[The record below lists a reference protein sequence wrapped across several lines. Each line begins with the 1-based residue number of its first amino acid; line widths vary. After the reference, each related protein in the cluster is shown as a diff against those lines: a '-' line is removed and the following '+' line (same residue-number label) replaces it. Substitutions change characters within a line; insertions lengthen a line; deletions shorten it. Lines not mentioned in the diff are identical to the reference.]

1 MDYPGE
7 KLLLKMWETL
17 AEKGIG
23 SLLAPWHEKRMA
35 EARAETRRKE
45 MLILAQA
52 EIEVDLIKSGKSS
65 FQLKPE
71 VRLLNAP
78 SENIDAQGRIEPT
91 IDLTGLATAVSNN
104 DFSESVR
111 KEANVAKSILIAED
125 ILGQDQQEP
134 SETPIDDDWIYSWR
148 DYAGRVSSEE
158 LQDLWGRI
166 LAGEVKQPGTYSMRT
181 LEFLK
186 GLSKS
191 EAELIS
197 KAARFVIDGRIYREK
212 EKFLEGEGIY
222 FSSLLYLQD
231 IGILSGVED
240 LGLTTTYKTQDQN
253 KYFKGLIASNKI
265 ILIEHEDKNK
275 TVEANVYLLT
285 RVGAEILRL
294 ASFGVHADYLD
305 SVAKDYAKKGFNVK
319 TADFVQQTENS
330 GRYFNA
336 KEVKIE
342 EDA

>member
-125 ILGQDQQEP
+125 ILDQDQQEP

-231 IGILSGVED
+231 IGILSGVEA

>member
-23 SLLAPWHEKRMA
+23 SLLAPWQEKRMA
-35 EARAETRRKE
+35 DARAEIRRKE
-45 MLILAQA
+45 MLVLAQA
-52 EIEVDLIKSGKSS
+52 EIEVESIKSGKSS
-65 FQLKPE
+65 FQLKPQ
-71 VRLLNAP
+71 VKLLNAP

-111 KEANVAKSILIAED
+111 KETNVAKSILIAED

-134 SETPIDDDWIYSWR
+134 SDTPIDDDWIYSWR

-191 EAELIS
+191 EADLIS

-212 EKFLEGEGIY
+212 EEFLEPEGVN
-222 FSSLLYLQD
+222 FSSLLFLQD
-231 IGILSGVED
+231 IGILSGVEA
-240 LGLTTTYKTQDQN
+240 LGLTTTYKTIDQN
-253 KYFKGLIASNKI
+253 KYFKGLVASNKI

-275 TVEANVYLLT
+275 TVEAEVYLLT
-285 RVGAEILRL
+285 RVGAEVLRL
-294 ASFGVHADYLD
+294 ASFGVNTDYLD

-319 TADFVQQTENS
+319 TADFIQQTASS
-330 GRYFNA
+330 GRYFNP

-342 EDA
+342 ENA

>member
-23 SLLAPWHEKRMA
+23 SLLAPWQEKRMA
-35 EARAETRRKE
+35 DARTEIRRKE
-45 MLILAQA
+45 MLVLAQA
-52 EIEVDLIKSGKSS
+52 EIEVESIKSGKSS
-65 FQLKPE
+65 FQLKPQ
-71 VRLLNAP
+71 VKLLNAP
-78 SENIDAQGRIEPT
+78 SENIDALGRIEPT
-91 IDLTGLATAVSNN
+91 IDLTGLAIAVSNN

-111 KEANVAKSILIAED
+111 KETNIAKSILIAED

-134 SETPIDDDWIYSWR
+134 SDTPIDDDWIYSWR

-212 EKFLEGEGIY
+212 EEFLEREGVY
-222 FSSLLYLQD
+222 FSSLLFLQD
-231 IGILSGVED
+231 IGILSGVEA

-265 ILIEHEDKNK
+265 IILEHEDKNK
-275 TVEANVYLLT
+275 TVEAEVYLLT
-285 RVGAEILRL
+285 RVGAEVLRL
-294 ASFGVHADYLD
+294 ASFGVHTDYLD
-305 SVAKDYAKKGFNVK
+305 SVAKDCNDPAVPAQLSGFGIGLRRC
-319 TADFVQQTENS
+319 FHL
-330 GRYFNA
+330 
-336 KEVKIE
+336 
-342 EDA
+342 

>member
-231 IGILSGVED
+231 IGILSGVEA

>member
-23 SLLAPWHEKRMA
+23 SLLAPWQEKRMA
-35 EARAETRRKE
+35 DARTEIRRKE
-45 MLILAQA
+45 MLVLAQA
-52 EIEVDLIKSGKSS
+52 EIEVESIKSGKSS
-65 FQLKPE
+65 FQLKPQ
-71 VRLLNAP
+71 VKLLNAP
-78 SENIDAQGRIEPT
+78 SENIDALGRIEPT
-91 IDLTGLATAVSNN
+91 IDLTGLAIAVSNN

-111 KEANVAKSILIAED
+111 KETNIAKSILIAED

-134 SETPIDDDWIYSWR
+134 SDTPIDDDWIYSWR

-212 EKFLEGEGIY
+212 EEFLEREGVY
-222 FSSLLYLQD
+222 FSSLLFLQD
-231 IGILSGVED
+231 IGILSGVEA

-265 ILIEHEDKNK
+265 IILEHEDKNK
-275 TVEANVYLLT
+275 TVEAEVYLLT
-285 RVGAEILRL
+285 RVGAEVLRL
-294 ASFGVHADYLD
+294 ASFGVHTDYLD

-319 TADFVQQTENS
+319 TADFIQQTAS
-330 GRYFNA
+330 LGRYFNP

-342 EDA
+342 ENA

>member
-23 SLLAPWHEKRMA
+23 SLLAPWQEKRMA
-35 EARAETRRKE
+35 DARAEIRRKE
-45 MLILAQA
+45 MLLLAQA
-52 EIEVDLIKSGKSS
+52 EIEVDSIKSGKSK

-71 VRLLNAP
+71 VKLLNAP
-78 SENIDAQGRIEPT
+78 PEKIDEQGRIEPT
-91 IDLTGLATAVSNN
+91 IDLTRLATAVSNN

-111 KEANVAKSILIAED
+111 KETNIAKSILIAED

-134 SETPIDDDWIYSWR
+134 PDTPIDDDWLFSWR

-158 LQDLWGRI
+158 LQSLWGRI
-166 LAGEVKQPGTYSMRT
+166 LAGEVKQPGAYSMRT

-212 EKFLEGEGIY
+212 EEFLEGEGIN
-222 FSSLLYLQD
+222 FSSLLFLQD
-231 IGILSGVED
+231 IGILSGVEAIS
-240 LGLTTTYKTQDQN
+240 LTTTYKTQDQN
-253 KYFKGLIASNKI
+253 KYFRGLIASNKI
-265 ILIEHEDKNK
+265 ILIEHEDKSK
-275 TVEANVYLLT
+275 TVEVEVYLLT
-285 RVGAEILRL
+285 RVGLEVLRL
-294 ASFGVHADYLD
+294 ASFGVHTDYLD
-305 SVAKDYAKKGFNVK
+305 SVAKDFAKKGFNVK
-319 TADFVQQTENS
+319 TADFIQQTAS
-330 GRYFNA
+330 AGRYFNA
-336 KEVKIE
+336 KEIKIE
-342 EDA
+342 ENA

>member
-231 IGILSGVED
+231 IGILSGVEA

-253 KYFKGLIASNKI
+253 K
-265 ILIEHEDKNK
+265 
-275 TVEANVYLLT
+275 
-285 RVGAEILRL
+285 
-294 ASFGVHADYLD
+294 
-305 SVAKDYAKKGFNVK
+305 
-319 TADFVQQTENS
+319 
-330 GRYFNA
+330 
-336 KEVKIE
+336 
-342 EDA
+342 

>member
-71 VRLLNAP
+71 VRLLSAP

-231 IGILSGVED
+231 IGILSGVEA

-330 GRYFNA
+330 GRYFSA

>member
-104 DFSESVR
+104 DFFESVR

-231 IGILSGVED
+231 IGILSGVEA